1 MKQLFVNVQSIYGG
15 VIAKDFGDKPIIQLN
30 FDSTGK
36 IEALKCKWY
45 RSETYNDD
53 LFLTVNENGNFVNE
67 HQNLIGTIKP

>member
-30 FDSTGK
+30 FDGTGK
-36 IEALKCKWY
+36 IEALKCQWY

-67 HQNLIGTIKP
+67 HQNLIGTIIP